1 MEKLPTHRAVEAFG
15 DHLRLGPLDDSRH
28 AGSQASLQL
37 TGPCVRDTHFF
48 GDDPYSAGPTMVLTG
63 EIRVFKWHAARRSVA
78 VNREP
83 VRFEEALTE
92 SLPHGR
98 GTNRAEALCNL
109 PPALSEG

>member
-1 MEKLPTHRAVEAFG
+1 
-15 DHLRLGPLDDSRH
+15 
-28 AGSQASLQL
+28 
-37 TGPCVRDTHFF
+37 
-48 GDDPYSAGPTMVLTG
+48 MVLTG